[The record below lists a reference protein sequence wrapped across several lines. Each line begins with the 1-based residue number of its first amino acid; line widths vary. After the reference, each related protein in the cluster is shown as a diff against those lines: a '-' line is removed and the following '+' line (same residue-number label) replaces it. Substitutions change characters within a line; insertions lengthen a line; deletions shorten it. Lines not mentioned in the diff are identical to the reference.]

1 MRQATRFVALVLLA
15 ITSTLLGACSSPEPG
30 RLALPPSASV
40 QRLDYDAQGRIN
52 ATFRVQ
58 NYGPKPVRYAG
69 LTLKL
74 MLGGSEAGEFTMP
87 LGFDIAGHSAEVVQG
102 STQATPAALESLKSA
117 EQRAGAIGSGTVNYH
132 IEGTLTAEKPKGTYK
147 IHYEGRLSPEPGL
160 PHHFR

>member
-1 MRQATRFVALVLLA
+1 MRKPIVAAAVLALLG
-15 ITSTLLGACSSPEPG
+15 TLLTACSSPEPG
-30 RLALPPSASV
+30 RLALPPGASV
-40 QRLDYDAQGRIN
+40 QRLDFDAEGHVN

-58 NYGPKPVRYAG
+58 NYGPKPVHYAE

-74 MLGGSEAGEFTMP
+74 SLGGSEAGEYHMP
-87 LGFDIAGHSAEVVQG
+87 LGFDIAGHSSEVVQG
-102 STQATPAALESLKSA
+102 SVQAKPAALESLKSA

-132 IEGTLTAEKPKGTYK
+132 IEGTLVAEKPKGTFP

>member
-1 MRQATRFVALVLLA
+1 MRKPFVAAALLA
-15 ITSTLLGACSSPEPG
+15 LLGACSSPEPG

-40 QRLDYDAQGRIN
+40 QRLDYDADGRVN

-58 NYGPKPVRYAG
+58 NYGPKPVHYSE

-74 MLGGSEAGEFTMP
+74 SLGGSEAGEFRIP
-87 LGFDIAGHSAEVVQG
+87 LGFDIAGHASEVVQG
-102 STQATPAALESLKSA
+102 TTRASAAALESLKSA

-132 IEGTLTAEKPKGTYK
+132 LEGTLVAEKPKGTYP

-160 PHHFR
+160 PRHFR